1 MNTKTTPYRWF
12 ILLLLVLGTAVLNY
26 SNIIFAVRATDIM
39 DSYHC
44 NATQLAAIVSISSLP
59 GALLSVFFGRILDK
73 TGCKKIMSVFILLT
87 AVVFY
92 LRTVVN
98 SYWALFV
105 LTLLAGIFLVPTG
118 VAPAKV
124 LYSWFDEKEMPVAM
138 GIYASSAGF
147 GSAIGYA
154 TSTLF
159 PQVKGSLMLVT
170 LIAAGL
176 FLLWALFGK
185 NAPDAAAETRPA
197 EEKADSAVLKALL
210 KSRNLWILMI
220 CSFIAS
226 GVSLTLNTYLSRAL
240 EFKGGADGA
249 AAVAV
254 IGSVLNIC
262 MVLGAA
268 VVGALIS
275 KLQLFNK
282 PFLVLCVVGSGM
294 LLVAWFI
301 PFGVVTYIAF
311 PLAALLLS
319 GAVGLNMT
327 RITLL
332 PMTGDLTPDTIATA
346 NGLCNMALS
355 LGAFILPIVVS
366 AIAGEKY
373 VIVFVTAFLLFVFSG
388 IIGTRVPELGARG
401 ELYRSLHS
409 GSSEQS

>member
-1 MNTKTTPYRWF
+1 MKTQNKPFRWF
-12 ILLLLVLGTAVLNY
+12 ILLLLVLGTAILNY

-39 DSYHC
+39 DSYSC
-44 NATQLAAIVSISSLP
+44 NSTELAAIVSISSLP

-73 TGCKKIMSVFILLT
+73 TGCKKIMSIFILLT

-92 LRTVVN
+92 LRTIVN
-98 SYWALFV
+98 SYWMLFI

-124 LYSWFDEKEMPVAM
+124 LYNWFDEKQMPVAM

-159 PQVKGSLMLVT
+159 PTVKGSLLLVT
-170 LIAAGL
+170 VITAVL

-185 NAPDAAAETRPA
+185 NAPESQKTAAEAGT
-197 EEKADSAVLKALL
+197 EEDMTVIKTLL
-210 KSRNLWILMI
+210 KSKNLWILMI

-240 EFKGGADGA
+240 EFKGGAEGA

-268 VVGALIS
+268 VVGILIA

-282 PFLVLCVVGSGM
+282 PFLGLCVIGSGM
-294 LLVAWFI
+294 LLVAWFM
-301 PFGVVTYIAF
+301 PFGAITYVAF

-332 PMTGDLTPDTIATA
+332 PMTGDLTPENIATA
-346 NGLCNMALS
+346 NGLCNTALS

-373 VIVFVTAFLLFVFSG
+373 VIVFVIAFLLFVFSG
-388 IIGTRVPELGARG
+388 IIGIKVPELGAKG

-409 GSSEQS
+409 KQNI